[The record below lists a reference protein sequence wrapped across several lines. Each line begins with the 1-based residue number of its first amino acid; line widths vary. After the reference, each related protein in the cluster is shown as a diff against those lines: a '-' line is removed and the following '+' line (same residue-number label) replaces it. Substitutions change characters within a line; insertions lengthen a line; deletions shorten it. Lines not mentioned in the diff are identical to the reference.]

1 MQKEEEVPGR
11 GVKRARE
18 QGDKQGIL
26 SGPIGQERKERI
38 PCHER
43 DAVCGS
49 SILTG
54 RPCLHGGRCGL
65 WYWGRTTIL
74 YCAGMRYAEKCPEK
88 GLRSDVW
95 GSKQRVTDPA
105 VDLSRDCFVA
115 ALPAMTCLDDSGVV
129 RRR

>member
-43 DAVCGS
+43 DAVCGI

-54 RPCLHGGRCGL
+54 KTLASWWDMRRGTCGAASERSI
-65 WYWGRTTIL
+65 GVGPR
-74 YCAGMRYAEKCPEK
+74 YCIVPE
-88 GLRSDVW
+88 
-95 GSKQRVTDPA
+95 
-105 VDLSRDCFVA
+105 
-115 ALPAMTCLDDSGVV
+115 
-129 RRR
+129 